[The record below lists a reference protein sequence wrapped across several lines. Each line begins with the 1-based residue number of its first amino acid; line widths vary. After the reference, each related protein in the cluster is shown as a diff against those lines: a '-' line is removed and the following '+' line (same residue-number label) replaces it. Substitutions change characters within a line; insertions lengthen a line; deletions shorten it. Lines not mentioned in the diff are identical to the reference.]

1 MPAGNADGKGA
12 KQSVRSKRWLRT
24 AALLMALLLACA
36 AAVADSVEPT
46 GGKDLAHA
54 GKVSGGPSALAAEKG
69 AHPEGE
75 QPPDRPGGDGEAP
88 DGAPGERGAIQ
99 QGAAATTLETDAA
112 ISGGSFTSVKDDENA
127 LRVTNMAEVT
137 LTGILI
143 QKSEGDTSSTENS
156 DFYGQNAGLLAT
168 DGARAALTSV
178 SVTTSVTG
186 GNAVVSYGDGTAVSL
201 TDSTVRT
208 TGDHSGGIHV
218 AGGGKLTAWDVD
230 VETQGNSSAAIRSD
244 RGGGRLTARG
254 GRFVTNGAGSPA
266 IYSTAQIA
274 VTNALLTAN
283 RSEAVVVEGHNSVTL
298 TDCTV
303 SGNMQGTYGPDSGEN
318 LHGVMLYQSMSG
330 DAEEGWSCFR
340 MTGGELATLAG
351 DLFYVTNTDC
361 TIELSGVALMPAD
374 GCLLRV
380 EGNSGERGWGTQ
392 GDNGGR
398 CTFNANGQALAGTI
412 RVDGISSLELTLSD
426 GTTFEGTINPDGQG
440 GEVHVTLAGGCRWRL
455 TADAYVT
462 SFTGD
467 LSCVETNGYTLYTA
481 QQAAVEGV

>member
-99 QGAAATTLETDAA
+99 QGTAATTLETDAA

-186 GNAVVSYGDGTAVSL
+186 GNAVVSYGEGTAVSV

-208 TGDHSGGIHV
+208 TGDHSGSIHV
-218 AGGGKLTAWDVD
+218 AGGGEMTAVDMD

-244 RGGGRLTARG
+244 RGGGRLTAEG
-254 GRFVTNGAGSPA
+254 GRYVTHGTGSPA
-266 IYSTAQIA
+266 IYSTAQMA
-274 VTNALLTAN
+274 VSNALLTAN
-283 RSEAVVVEGHNSVTL
+283 RSEAIVVEGHNSVTL

-303 SGNMQGTYGPDSGEN
+303 SGDMQGTYGPDSGEN

-330 DAEEGWSCFR
+330 DAEEGQSRFR
-340 MTGGELATLAG
+340 MTGGSLTTLSG
-351 DLFYVTNTDC
+351 DLFYVTNTAC
-361 TIELSGVALMPAD
+361 EIELSGVALTTAE

-380 EGNSGERGWGTQ
+380 EGNSGERGWGTP

-440 GEVHVTLAGGCRWRL
+440 GEVHVTLADGCRWTL

>member
-143 QKSEGDTSSTENS
+143 QKSEGDTSSTENR

-186 GNAVVSYGDGTAVSL
+186 GNAVVSYGEGTAVSV

-218 AGGGKLTAWDVD
+218 AGGGEMTAWDMD

-244 RGGGRLTARG
+244 REGGRLTAEG
-254 GRFVTNGAGSPA
+254 GRYVTHGTGSPA
-266 IYSTAQIA
+266 IYSTAQMA
-274 VTNALLTAN
+274 VSNALLTAN
-283 RSEAVVVEGHNSVTL
+283 RSEAIVVEGHNSVTL

-303 SGNMQGTYGPDSGEN
+303 SGDMQGTYGPDSGEN

-330 DAEEGWSCFR
+330 DAEEGQSRFR
-340 MTGGELATLAG
+340 MTGGSLTTLSG
-351 DLFYVTNTDC
+351 DLFYVTNTAC
-361 TIELSGVALMPAD
+361 EIELSGVALTTAE

-380 EGNSGERGWGTQ
+380 EGNSGERGWGMP
-392 GDNGGR
+392 GENGGH
-398 CTFNANGQALAGTI
+398 CTLNARAQTLSGTI
-412 RVDGISSLELTLSD
+412 LVDGISSLEMTLSE
-426 GTTFEGTINPDGQG
+426 GAAFEGAINPDGQA
-440 GEVHVTLAGGCRWRL
+440 GEVHVTLADGCRWKL
-455 TADAYVT
+455 TADTYVT
-462 SFTGD
+462 SFAGD
-467 LSCVETNGYTLYTA
+467 PACVETNGYTLYTA
-481 QQAAVEGV
+481 Q